1 MRTRSV
7 IIAVL
12 AGFRPA
18 EVVDAPGAR
27 PKCPGNPNALGTSR
41 TLVLEPATSPD
52 RAMQYCRRCRL
63 KTKNRADVRRRP
75 IPPYSDRVLD
85 ILASESSR
93 SRISSGRRDRARHRL
108 WCAGSIG
115 RSTPSAP
122 TAKANP
128 SRFQKCRGPGCARKS
143 TKGIADVSAALGDN
157 RELAPFFR
165 IPGLARTDI
174 IERELSARS
183 LVVFSSDTVA
193 DDWHRRIRPKDIISR
208 AVSRLEARGKGILL
222 LHDIHQS
229 TVLALPG
236 LFKELKDKGFHIV
249 HVVAGSGHAVETASV
264 PPWINNRSDPSWPQ
278 NLSGPESNRI
288 ALPVPDPN
296 RSIPAICPGRRS
308 CWRIARRARPIWRAP
323 ARPTGQIRRRPKRPR
338 ASPACR
344 YPTCWISARRWTD
357 GRRQPNPSSRNS
369 RRRPRISP
377 GSDSAGQIVRKRLEI
392 GIGQIVSDLAHRGH
406 AGTDARRRI

>member
-1 MRTRSV
+1 MRAVRTRSV

-12 AGFRPA
+12 AGFTGLGGALFNAPA
-18 EVVDAPGAR
+18 HAEE
-27 PKCPGNPNALGTSR
+27 CPGNPNALGTSR
-41 TLVLEPATSPD
+41 TLVLEPGDVT
-52 RAMQYCRRCRL
+52 RIGAMQYSQALPL
-63 KTKNRADVRRRP
+63 KDKEVVLTFDDGP
-75 IPPYSDRVLD
+75 IPPYSTRVLD
-85 ILASESSR
+85 ILASECIKVTYFLVGEMAHAHPALVR
-93 SRISSGRRDRARHRL
+93 RIYEEGHT
-108 WCAGSIG
+108 IG
-115 RSTPSAP
+115 THSEDH
-122 TAKANP
+122 P
-128 SRFQKCRGPGCARKS
+128 SRFQKLPVDRLRWEIDQ
-143 TKGIADVSAALGDN
+143 GIADVSAALGDN

-264 PPWINNRSDPSWPQ
+264 PPWINDRSDPSWPQ

-288 ALPVPDPN
+288 ALPVPDAK
-296 RSIPAICPGRRS
+296 SFD
-308 CWRIARRARPIWRAP
+308 
-323 ARPTGQIRRRPKRPR
+323 TGYLPR
-338 ASPACR
+338 QKVMLADRTAGAA
-344 YPTCWISARRWTD
+344 YLA
-357 GRRQPNPSSRNS
+357 
-369 RRRPRISP
+369 
-377 GSDSAGQIVRKRLEI
+377 SAGATDWSDPSKTETAAREPRLPVPDVLDI
-392 GIGQIVSDLAHRGH
+392 GPALDGWPTAAEPIRQE
-406 AGTDARRRI
+406 